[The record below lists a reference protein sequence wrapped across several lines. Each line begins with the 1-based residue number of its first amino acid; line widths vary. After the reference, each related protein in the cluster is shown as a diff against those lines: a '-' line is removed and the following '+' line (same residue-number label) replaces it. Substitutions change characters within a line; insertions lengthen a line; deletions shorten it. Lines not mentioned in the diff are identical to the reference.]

1 MSGHAG
7 FQAIGNHLPPPNAG
21 PQLGG
26 VAGTGRDTEPRK
38 PAGPGGVEAN
48 AQAPEAQP
56 STARSLAQKLDAILL
71 RASML
76 TTRVVDAKN
85 IASAA
90 DAAGLDMADR
100 KALANAVKDARQSM
114 ASIQDFTG
122 RQIAAALVADENGV
136 FDWNSDLAGQAL
148 RTAIDAQARLS
159 ELLTDIAN
167 RPEISGDAFE
177 ELSELALQCDRRQS
191 EITTL
196 AMELVDAEA
205 KAAGN
210 PAIAKRL
217 DARLSALMQ
226 RQAIGMHGNTEFLA
240 RMQEQLQPLADRLE
254 TFAARPNASIS
265 SAEFAAYSIEVKT
278 AAAAIYRAASEGF
291 PSPGGGRIV
300 PDTDFMSGLAMLARA
315 AEKKLEDVRTNIGNV
330 RLRDFAER
338 VVGLPEKIT
347 IFEADNLEDLYNYAP
362 VMAKLVDCRQR
373 LRDVCLSYI
382 QNTTDEGLVK
392 IKKLLA
398 AYSNLSTR
406 GLQDEIGYLE
416 AHLKSD
422 MTKDDWTR
430 VRTLLAPNP
439 SSLVTQVVHLLQ
451 MARNIRTTMTPE
463 QFLSTDSARALLEG
477 RLSFP
482 TLVEARVHGISD
494 ADVDP
499 ALDDSRLVDSAPLG
513 SGQVNTVSLVTYA
526 DGAQY
531 VFKPEAPGRQMM
543 ENLTLSMDYASGQQV
558 AQLNLATQSVANSLG
573 LGDAVPKC
581 TVGVHR
587 GDYGLFM
594 EKVPGKDGSEFA
606 KNKPAAPGSL
616 TAGEVR
622 NLEPEAYGKVLG
634 GVIRGLNRLEWLD
647 LIAGQGDR
655 HAHNYLID
663 VRADLTVSVKGIDND
678 QSFPA
683 YRTGL
688 RTYVLSGKNAGSF
701 LSHIEKVVLSYPHQH
716 QNAVRARL
724 ENDPGITRNPDGTIT
739 LDTTKFESGELY
751 YAAQGAIGMHGCTLP
766 EFIDEDLYAHLLDLK
781 SGDKRD
787 ALLADLAGRL
797 SPDAL
802 DAARSRLD
810 AAIAHA
816 ENLHA
821 QGKVV
826 RNADFSKRDVQNRL
840 FYREL
845 HAPSNPVKPVNG
857 YNLSSS
863 TDIVRK
869 SKRQV
874 RSLFVRDL
882 FAGIAKKG
890 WFT

>member
-7 FQAIGNHLPPPNAG
+7 FQAIGQHLPPPNTG
-21 PQLGG
+21 PQLDGVKGPDQASVSPPSVGG
-26 VAGTGRDTEPRK
+26 GEK
-38 PAGPGGVEAN
+38 IS
-48 AQAPEAQP
+48 APEPEVQ

-71 RASML
+71 HASRL
-76 TTRVVDAKN
+76 TTRVVDAEN
-85 IASAA
+85 IESAA
-90 DAAGLDMADR
+90 NTAKLGKADR
-100 KALANAVKDARQSM
+100 KALADALKNARQSM
-114 ASIQDFTG
+114 ASIQNFTG

-148 RTAIDAQARLS
+148 RTAIDAQSRLS
-159 ELLTDIAN
+159 ELLTNIAN
-167 RPEISGDAFE
+167 RPDISGDAFE

-191 EITTL
+191 EISTL

-205 KAAGN
+205 KAGTN

-217 DARLSALMQ
+217 DTRLSALMQ
-226 RQAIGMHGNTEFLA
+226 RQAIEMHGNTEFLA
-240 RMQEQLQPLADRLE
+240 KMQEELQPLADRME
-254 TFAARPNASIS
+254 AFAARPNASIS
-265 SAEFAAYSIEVKT
+265 STEFTAYSIEVKT

-291 PSPGGGRIV
+291 PAPGGGRIV
-300 PDTDFMSGLAMLARA
+300 PDTDFMTGLAKLARA
-315 AEKKLEDVRTNIGNV
+315 AEKKLADVRTNIGNV

-338 VVGLPEKIT
+338 VIGLPEKIT
-347 IFEADNLEDLYNYAP
+347 IFDADNLEDLYNLAP
-362 VMAKLVDCRQR
+362 VMAKLVDYRQR
-373 LRDVCLSYI
+373 IRNACLAYI
-382 QNTTDEGLVK
+382 KNSTDEARA
-392 IKKLLA
+392 KLNRLIA
-398 AYSNLSTR
+398 VYSNLSTR
-406 GLQDEIGYLE
+406 GLQYEIDYLQS
-416 AHLKSD
+416 HLKSD
-422 MTKDDWTR
+422 MTKDDWNR
-430 VRTLLAPNP
+430 VRTLFAPNP
-439 SSLVTQVVHLLQ
+439 SSLVTQVAHLLQ
-451 MARNIRTTMTPE
+451 MVKNIRTTMTPE

-543 ENLTLSMDYASGQQV
+543 ENLTLSMDYVNGQQV
-558 AQLNLATQSVANSLG
+558 AQLNLATQSVANALG
-573 LGDAVPKC
+573 LGDTVPKC
-581 TVGVHR
+581 TVGVHQ

-606 KNKPAAPGSL
+606 KNKSAAPGSL

-634 GVIRGLNRLEWLD
+634 GLIRGLNRLEWLD

-683 YRTGL
+683 YNTGL
-688 RTYVLSGKNAGSF
+688 RTYRLEGKDAGQF
-701 LSHIEKVVLSYPHQH
+701 LSNLEKVVLSYPAKHQG
-716 QNAVRARL
+716 AVRARL
-724 ENDPGITRNPDGTIT
+724 ENDPGITRNPDGSIT
-739 LDTTKFESGELY
+739 LDTTKFKAGELY
-751 YAAQGAIGMHGCTLP
+751 YAAHAAIGMHGCTVP
-766 EFIDEDLYAHLLDLK
+766 EFIDEDLYAQLLALK
-781 SGDKRD
+781 SGEKREN
-787 ALLADLAGRL
+787 LFKNLAARL

-802 DAARSRLD
+802 EAAQSRLD

-816 ENLHA
+816 EKLA
-821 QGKVV
+821 EAGKVV
-826 RNADFSKRDVQNRL
+826 RNADFSKREVQNQL
-840 FYREL
+840 LYREL
-845 HAPSNPVKPVNG
+845 HLSTNPNPVKPVNG
-857 YNLSSS
+857 YELPSSN
-863 TDIVRK
+863 DIVRQA
-869 SKRQV
+869 KRQT
-874 RSLFVRDL
+874 RSLFIRDL
-882 FAGIAKKG
+882 VSSIAKKG